1 MVTTD
6 GPGRK
11 EGRDTTAAWSCRVS
25 FRYGRMSL
33 TTKARQDGA
42 ALWPGWRER
51 SVRSAGAASPDI
63 GRTTSR
69 HVELLRIYRLEREAA
84 GAAIAQTQCAQ
95 PASSMLKTSIGATI
109 SPNAMRNATA
119 TTISASSARNCSAL
133 KRCE

>member
-69 HVELLRIYRLEREAA
+69 VMWSCCASIAWNAKQRAQQLRK
-84 GAAIAQTQCAQ
+84 
-95 PASSMLKTSIGATI
+95 P
-109 SPNAMRNATA
+109 
-119 TTISASSARNCSAL
+119 SAL
-133 KRCE
+133 SPHLPC